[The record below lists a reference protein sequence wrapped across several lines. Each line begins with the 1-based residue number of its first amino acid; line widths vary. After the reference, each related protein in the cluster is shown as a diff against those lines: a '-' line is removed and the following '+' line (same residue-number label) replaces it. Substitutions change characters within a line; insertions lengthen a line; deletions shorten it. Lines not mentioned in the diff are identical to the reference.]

1 MKKISEVQKL
11 EAVDLSDRNTS
22 LSGRVFIEGRL
33 TSLMQLRVLYPSR
46 FPLDNKVYNQD
57 IFVCGVDVQ
66 KLDNGQLIA
75 TTTIGYWGDTL
86 RRLIERIVRNYD
98 DGDLKHAFAVYLTDD
113 TRNFREY
120 AEGEMPIEY
129 MDTEADCKRFLED
142 MERIE
147 DD

>member
-11 EAVDLSDRNTS
+11 EAVDLSDKNTS

-46 FPLDNKVYNQD
+46 FPLDNKVCNCNV
-57 IFVCGVDVQ
+57 FVCGVDVR
-66 KLDNGQLIA
+66 KLDGQLIA
-75 TTTIGYWGDTL
+75 TTTIGYWGNTL
-86 RRLIERIVRNYD
+86 RRLIARIVRNYD

-113 TRNFREY
+113 TRNFSEY
-120 AEGEMPIEY
+120 ADGEMPIEY
-129 MDTEADCKRFLED
+129 MDTETDCKRFLED

-147 DD
+147 GD